1 LGSQFEKEAVPT
13 RRPERLR
20 RGSQKKGLL
29 QFYERAVLDLI
40 YGEAKS
46 DDITFLIE
54 TDVPKRGID
63 IVGFERGYD
72 LVIIG

>member
-1 LGSQFEKEAVPT
+1 M
-13 RRPERLR
+13 PERLQ

-29 QFYERAVLDLI
+29 QFYEHAVLDLI

-54 TDVPKRGID
+54 TDVPKWRID

-72 LVIIG
+72 LVVIG